1 MENDT
6 RVDGTLSPLSIGST
20 VESMT
25 ATTSCDDSENRP
37 VVRRAWASRTPKWQR
52 FQPVMIRPTETT
64 TSVDSKQ
71 KEIFAYQ
78 RQYSHVYH
86 HRLMALRDRCWKA
99 LHSNN
104 KDMYTDVNRI
114 LELREDQPSRIVGT
128 LVKECADPKEK
139 PFLESHDC
147 RPSDQLYLE
156 DESGRVVLSFEKDQ
170 DSSEIYQFCTGVVVG
185 MEGTV
190 DDKGILYVHRIVSPA
205 PMPPPTSSNN
215 NHNLAASP
223 SEPAGHD
230 PHVLLVSSLECGDP
244 QVSSL
249 PREMLVGY
257 LQGQF
262 TSAAAKVARI
272 VVAGSGPSA
281 NDALGGLKEFDMFV
295 GLQLAG
301 SNSLRIPVDIVPS
314 AKDPTTANW
323 PQRPMHS
330 SLLPLSTRDKKMVMT
345 TPNPYEAVYG
355 EKVVLGTDGLNV
367 RDLQQAILKK
377 PNEEDATEETS
388 SPQPLTELEALEQ
401 TLRWAHL
408 CPTGPDRLGMV
419 PTEDPMVMD
428 KTTPHLYFCGN
439 CEEGFATKLIN
450 NGDDTEKMTR
460 LVCIPKFSQTGEAVL
475 VNLVS
480 LDVEL
485 LRFKVDDHDDK

>member
-1 MENDT
+1 
-6 RVDGTLSPLSIGST
+6 
-20 VESMT
+20 
-25 ATTSCDDSENRP
+25 
-37 VVRRAWASRTPKWQR
+37 
-52 FQPVMIRPTETT
+52 
-64 TSVDSKQ
+64 
-71 KEIFAYQ
+71 
-78 RQYSHVYH
+78 
-86 HRLMALRDRCWKA
+86 
-99 LHSNN
+99 
-104 KDMYTDVNRI
+104 
-114 LELREDQPSRIVGT
+114 
-128 LVKECADPKEK
+128 
-139 PFLESHDC
+139 
-147 RPSDQLYLE
+147 
-156 DESGRVVLSFEKDQ
+156 
-170 DSSEIYQFCTGVVVG
+170 
-185 MEGTV
+185 
-190 DDKGILYVHRIVSPA
+190 
-205 PMPPPTSSNN
+205 
-215 NHNLAASP
+215 
-223 SEPAGHD
+223 
-230 PHVLLVSSLECGDP
+230 
-244 QVSSL
+244 
-249 PREMLVGY
+249 
-257 LQGQF
+257 
-262 TSAAAKVARI
+262 
-272 VVAGSGPSA
+272 
-281 NDALGGLKEFDMFV
+281 
-295 GLQLAG
+295 
-301 SNSLRIPVDIVPS
+301 
-314 AKDPTTANW
+314 
-323 PQRPMHS
+323 
-330 SLLPLSTRDKKMVMT
+330 MVMT